1 MVDYD
6 EIEKVFR
13 AYVQRRDLPD
23 VVPSEWFTARDM
35 AKHKGVDIREAQR
48 AIRSGLDAKTLE
60 TKKFKIATGTRVYPV
75 SHYRACKP
83 KKTA

>member
-6 EIEKVFR
+6 EIEKAFR

-23 VVPSEWFTARDM
+23 LVPSEWFTARDM
-35 AKHKGVDIREAQR
+35 AEYKGIDVREAQR
-48 AIRSGLDAKTLE
+48 IIRSGLDAKTLE

-75 SHYRACKP
+75 NHYRVCKL

>member
-6 EIEKVFR
+6 EIEKAFR
-13 AYVQRRDLPD
+13 AYIQRRDLPD
-23 VVPSEWFTARDM
+23 TVPPEWFTARDM
-35 AKHKGVDIREAQR
+35 AEHKGINMRDAQR
-48 AIRSGLDAKTLE
+48 VIRAGIDAGTIE

-75 SHYRACKP
+75 NHYRVCKP